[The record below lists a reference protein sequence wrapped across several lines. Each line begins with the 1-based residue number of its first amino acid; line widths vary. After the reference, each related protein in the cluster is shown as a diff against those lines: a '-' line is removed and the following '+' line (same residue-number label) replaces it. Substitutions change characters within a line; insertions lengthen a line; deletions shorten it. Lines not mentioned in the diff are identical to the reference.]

1 MDLDV
6 CKQFLFVIGIKEF
19 IREINGV
26 MSLAS
31 QSHVTE
37 VLCFE
42 FSPLI
47 SRSMQLDMFFHR

>member
-47 SRSMQLDMFFHR
+47 SRSM